1 LKGCD
6 IISSLINCL
15 SAALQGMLTSMK
27 FNNQVFQVHHYCAFI
42 LQVPWGKANWKI
54 IFRFSFYT
62 LLCWLVWIFI
72 SN

>member
-1 LKGCD
+1 MHLKGHD

-15 SAALQGMLTSMK
+15 STALQGMLSSME
-27 FNNQVFQVHHYCAFI
+27 FSNQVFQVYHYCAFI

-62 LLCWLVWIFI
+62 VL
-72 SN
+72 